1 MQSRCKV
8 VNPVRKGEIALVTW
22 WSRRLNTDLEQVRMK
37 QVTAVLFHRA
47 YCWKGTSW
55 TKEMAEVVKGHYAT
69 EVWKPLSKFAISD
82 IHLGTNVIPM
92 TALSP
97 ATMALSL
104 ALSSATMTTAKSRRH
119 LNIDPESAKVGSVK
133 RLAILL
139 CSHFAGWKHTCW
151 STTKHPVL
159 PEFSALMPTGPT
171 LYNIWLIQ
179 K

>member
-1 MQSRCKV
+1 MQNRCKV

-37 QVTAVLFHRA
+37 QVMAVLFHRA

-55 TKEMAEVVKGHYAT
+55 TKEMAEVVKGHYST
-69 EVWKPLSKFAISD
+69 EVWKPISD

-92 TALSP
+92 TALSL

-104 ALSSATMTTAKSRRH
+104 ALSSATMTTAKSCGR
-119 LNIDPESAKVGSVK
+119 LNVDPESAKVSRVK
-133 RLAILL
+133 CLVIQCPAHILL
-139 CSHFAGWKHTCW
+139 DENTLVEVQQTSSPPRVLHSHAYR
-151 STTKHPVL
+151 TTI
-159 PEFSALMPTGPT
+159 
-171 LYNIWLIQ
+171 YNIYLLQ